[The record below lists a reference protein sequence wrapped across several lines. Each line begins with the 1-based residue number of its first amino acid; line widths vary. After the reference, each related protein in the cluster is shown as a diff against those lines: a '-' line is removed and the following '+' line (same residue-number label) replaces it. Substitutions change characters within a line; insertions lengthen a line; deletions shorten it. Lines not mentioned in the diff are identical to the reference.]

1 MQIAL
6 GKGEREATS
15 KEEGEEE
22 VVVVPGERS
31 IDDRLFTE
39 RQKEHDR
46 VVDASRG

>member
-15 KEEGEEE
+15 KEGEE
-22 VVVVPGERS
+22 VVVVAGERS

>member
-15 KEEGEEE
+15 KEGEEE
-22 VVVVPGERS
+22 VVVVAGERS